1 MGNQIDVEDTVQI
14 GDVLVDKDSVTPSM
28 YFEYVKGLK
37 QKINNEY
44 YDMVIDTALAL
55 LKKTKV
61 TGQTEMAKELTHQVE
76 LALKELDAAKD
87 GFDIFVNRK
96 DIERYI
102 DKVESKCIKIIELNK
117 YEREIPDEVI
127 DRIELAK
134 KHFDQIYIIF
144 TDYTKKE
151 TKKVAKERRDKD
163 PIMFGAFHD
172 DTDDDSSNI
181 YIEDRMFFIADWKDD
196 KCELTL
202 EEIVRDVKDKE
213 GKDITY
219 RISNPTDKDAV
230 INMLNSYKTPV
241 EKSEIL
247 KPVSIFEKIK
257 KKVTGSRK
265 SDETTKTTRKLRKKK
280 NEE

>member
-1 MGNQIDVEDTVQI
+1 MGNQIDVKDTVQI